1 MKTSMLSRGANGFL
15 LIAVALFMLAPLV
28 VVMLVSFSSSSVFSL
43 PTGAWSLRWYDS
55 MLRKEGLGS
64 TLLLSVNVALLST
77 LAALVL
83 GTLCA
88 IAIEQGRFKGREA
101 LLAFLVSPLLMPGL
115 VVGVA
120 LLQALRAVGIDDVF
134 GALLIGHIV
143 ITLPYVTRTVHAS
156 LSLFDMRL
164 IEAAQTLGMSRKEA
178 LMRVMVPSLAPAFLT
193 SGLFAFLASM
203 DNYPISIFLTDAR
216 NKTLPIEILRYLEE
230 SPDPTIAAISTCL
243 ILLAIVVLFIAER
256 MVGMRRLAQ
265 F

>member
-1 MKTSMLSRGANGFL
+1 MRRNAVKKAADGL
-15 LIAVALFMLAPLV
+15 LLGSTAAFMLMPLL
-28 VVMLVSFSSSSVFSL
+28 VVMLVSFSSSSVFNL
-43 PTGAWSLRWYDS
+43 PSGNWSLRWYEA
-55 MLRKEGLGS
+55 MLHKDGIGGALALSVAVASAS
-64 TLLLSVNVALLST
+64 TLV
-77 LAALVL
+77 ALVL

-88 IAIEQGRFKGREA
+88 IAIEQGRFAGREA

-115 VVGVA
+115 VIGVA
-120 LLQALRAVGIDDVF
+120 LLQALRYIGLQDVF
-134 GALLIGHIV
+134 TALLLGHIV

-156 LSLFDMRL
+156 LALFDMRL
-164 IEAAQTLGMSRKEA
+164 IEAAQTLGMSRRTA
-178 LMRVMVPSLAPAFLT
+178 LLRVMVPALAPAFLT

-216 NKTLPIEILRYLEE
+216 SKTLPIEILHYLEE

-243 ILLAIVVLFIAER
+243 ILLAILVLFFAER

>member
-1 MKTSMLSRGANGFL
+1 MRAASVSRSLNTAL
-15 LIAVALFMLAPLV
+15 LAAVSVFMLMPLV
-28 VVMLVSFSSSSVFSL
+28 VVVLVSFSNSSVFNL
-43 PTGAWSLRWYDS
+43 PTGQWSWRWYEA
-55 MLRKEGLGS
+55 MVRKPGLGG
-64 TLLLSVNVALLST
+64 TLTLSLGVALAST
-77 LAALVL
+77 AVALVL

-88 IAIEQGRFKGREA
+88 IAIEQGRFRGREA
-101 LLAFLVSPLLMPGL
+101 LLAFLVSPLMMPGL
-115 VVGVA
+115 VIGVA
-120 LLQALRAVGIDDVF
+120 LLQSLRAIGLRDVF

-156 LSLFDMRL
+156 LTLFDMRL
-164 IEAAQTLGMSRKEA
+164 IEAAQTLGLSRRAA
-178 LMRVMVPSLAPAFLT
+178 LLKVMVPALAPAFLT

-230 SPDPTIAAISTCL
+230 SPDPTIAAISSCL
-243 ILLAIVVLFIAER
+243 ILLAIIVLFVAER